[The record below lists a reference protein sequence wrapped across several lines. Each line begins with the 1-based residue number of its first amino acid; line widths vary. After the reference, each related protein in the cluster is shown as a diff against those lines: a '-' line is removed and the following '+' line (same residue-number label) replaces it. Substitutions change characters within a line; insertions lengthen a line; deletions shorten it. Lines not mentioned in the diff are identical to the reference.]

1 MDTSRA
7 VGGSCPNTIRTDLSL
22 LLECLK
28 FQMKCPDLQKQALLT
43 IHSICEKR
51 EHNVELLREMGG
63 VAFLLNLSKSSIV
76 RSDVAETSL
85 FTLSTLAEAN
95 VYCKSSLSRKEI
107 FTDLADWLV
116 TEDAPLTKKRV
127 IVYFL
132 SVVVSNNKLG
142 QILAQNTGC
151 LDILLSLFRATF
163 PLSPED
169 SFKTASSSQLHQLW
183 SSVSSALCGCVNNPQ
198 NEEGQRACV
207 TVFPTVKNWF
217 QQISLPQTELFQP
230 ICSFIAMTVTNNS
243 CVQESFAAAGGLEN
257 LTLALIRFCLQSET
271 SLLACQLAVSTSKT
285 LSACISDNTSLAS
298 DLAKYGLVF
307 HLFSLL
313 INPKLESEER
323 LSVLLTVGHCTE
335 ASEEHQKQLV
345 QIGSL
350 PVIIT
355 LLTED
360 TSEEVRKAA
369 TFILQTCKQATNNLG
384 CPDTKEKENKK
395 TVSDINLDNYRKSA
409 EALLHRIGQLEKK
422 QMISQRS
429 MCVPFTEML
438 PEDTFCESDDEPLIV
453 RVNRNPTSNKMKTIC
468 KEAKDD
474 NVRGENPRWSK
485 YNSTRTELCDSNG
498 QWLEGA
504 RELQENDQTFK
515 VPVPIWPNI
524 PKDICPVEDLRNERN
539 NPGIQVSISDV
550 RCKGCVLRFDEV
562 NSRTF
567 SSLQSSCTHSC
578 DMHRVLKEAT
588 KRYISHQ
595 SRLFTE
601 PEHPPSSTQ
610 ERTNPS
616 SDTVTT
622 AQAHK
627 KQKNWRDVSLTP
639 IKKPSPVKCFH
650 PAEQWKKNK
659 DVRLT
664 PLHKRMKTTGPAFC
678 QRAENTAK
686 GRSKPFPDDHSD
698 GNMKAETCSNNSSQ
712 RRKRQDFSHEEE
724 LYLLCGVKTYG
735 PSWNAI
741 LWSYPFQRGRTNV
754 DLAKK
759 YQRLMKAKG
768 KGLS

>member
-1 MDTSRA
+1 EEP
-7 VGGSCPNTIRTDLSL
+7 GPPKKCQTDLSL

-151 LDILLSLFRATF
+151 LDILLSLFRYS
-163 PLSPED
+163 LH
-169 SFKTASSSQLHQLW
+169 SSQLHQLW

-230 ICSFIAMTVTNNS
+230 ICSFIAMTVTNN
-243 CVQESFAAAGGLEN
+243 CMYLQKCFAAAGGLEN

-335 ASEEHQKQLV
+335 RNTKSSWCKL
-345 QIGSL
+345 
-350 PVIIT
+350 
-355 LLTED
+355 
-360 TSEEVRKAA
+360 AA
-369 TFILQTCKQATNNLG
+369 
-384 CPDTKEKENKK
+384 
-395 TVSDINLDNYRKSA
+395 
-409 EALLHRIGQLEKK
+409 
-422 QMISQRS
+422 
-429 MCVPFTEML
+429 
-438 PEDTFCESDDEPLIV
+438 
-453 RVNRNPTSNKMKTIC
+453 
-468 KEAKDD
+468 
-474 NVRGENPRWSK
+474 
-485 YNSTRTELCDSNG
+485 
-498 QWLEGA
+498 
-504 RELQENDQTFK
+504 
-515 VPVPIWPNI
+515 
-524 PKDICPVEDLRNERN
+524 
-539 NPGIQVSISDV
+539 
-550 RCKGCVLRFDEV
+550 
-562 NSRTF
+562 
-567 SSLQSSCTHSC
+567 
-578 DMHRVLKEAT
+578 
-588 KRYISHQ
+588 
-595 SRLFTE
+595 
-601 PEHPPSSTQ
+601 
-610 ERTNPS
+610 
-616 SDTVTT
+616 
-622 AQAHK
+622 
-627 KQKNWRDVSLTP
+627 
-639 IKKPSPVKCFH
+639 
-650 PAEQWKKNK
+650 
-659 DVRLT
+659 
-664 PLHKRMKTTGPAFC
+664 
-678 QRAENTAK
+678 
-686 GRSKPFPDDHSD
+686 FP
-698 GNMKAETCSNNSSQ
+698 
-712 RRKRQDFSHEEE
+712 
-724 LYLLCGVKTYG
+724 
-735 PSWNAI
+735 
-741 LWSYPFQRGRTNV
+741 
-754 DLAKK
+754 
-759 YQRLMKAKG
+759 
-768 KGLS
+768 